1 MQAAFWVFQLS
12 TLTCIINMI
21 SIPYN
26 ALIIAHEKMDAFAF
40 ISILQVILNCSAA
53 YCLSFISNERLLM
66 YGIMMAGISILIRI
80 IYQLYCHSHFKET
93 HYRWKIDPE
102 LLKSISKFAGIST
115 SSVYC
120 K

>member
-1 MQAAFWVFQLS
+1 
-12 TLTCIINMI
+12 MI

-66 YGIMMAGISILIRI
+66 YGIMMAGISILIKNHLSI
-80 IYQLYCHSHFKET
+80 ILPFPFQRNTLSLENRSRT
-93 HYRWKIDPE
+93 IKIN
-102 LLKSISKFAGIST
+102 
-115 SSVYC
+115 
-120 K
+120 